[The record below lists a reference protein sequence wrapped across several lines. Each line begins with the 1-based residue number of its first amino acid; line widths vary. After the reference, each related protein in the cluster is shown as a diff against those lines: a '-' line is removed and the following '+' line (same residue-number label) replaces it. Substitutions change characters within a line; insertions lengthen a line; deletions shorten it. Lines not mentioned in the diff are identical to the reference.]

1 MNNKLSFKNEILR
14 KLLHLTALIIPVAY
28 LKINNLFFVNSFIS
42 VLFLSIIILESMK
55 KNNTI
60 IWKIFNSFF
69 KPFIRKYEYK
79 KPMGSS
85 YMIFSFFLIILFF
98 NKIIVAT
105 SMFITIVSDA
115 LAAIIGLRY
124 GKLKTINNKTLEGSY
139 AFLVSTIIILF
150 ISTTS
155 LSLYVIIIISIIIT
169 AIEAFT
175 PMEYDNLTV
184 PIFSAIILTLV
195 IWVF

>member
-1 MNNKLSFKNEILR
+1 MNNKLSFKNEIAR
-14 KLLHLTALIIPVAY
+14 KLLHLTALIIPLAY

-42 VLFLSIIILESMK
+42 LLLLSIIFLELMK
-55 KNNTI
+55 KKNTI
-60 IWKIFNSFF
+60 IWKIFNRFF
-69 KPFIRKYEYK
+69 SPFIRKYEYK
-79 KPMGSS
+79 KPMGCS

-98 NKIIVAT
+98 SKIIVAT

-150 ISTTS
+150 IATTN

-175 PMEYDNLTV
+175 PMQYDNLTV
-184 PIFSAIILTLV
+184 PIFSAIMLTLV
-195 IWVF
+195 I